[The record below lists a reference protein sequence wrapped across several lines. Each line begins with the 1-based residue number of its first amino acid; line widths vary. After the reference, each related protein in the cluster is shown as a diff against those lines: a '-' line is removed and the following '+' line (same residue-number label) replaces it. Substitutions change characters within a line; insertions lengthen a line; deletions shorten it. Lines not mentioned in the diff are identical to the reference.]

1 MQLPML
7 QGSNKQQMLL
17 AILRDVSII
26 VFFLNIFW
34 VDNIMTPVYEKLEK
48 KDSDVM
54 WYQEIYIYI
63 YIDDVY

>member
-54 WYQEIYIYI
+54 
-63 YIDDVY
+63 